1 MATPATIHVQLWHGG
16 CRLYCHP
23 LATGLSRP
31 NARPVD
37 IQLSSAN
44 SSNIPTFD
52 LATQELSLCRQLFVH
67 DYICSKINQFETRR
81 VRSIRSTVDSESQKT
96 KSVNFLAANQHV
108 KELLR
113 EISNVNHVSSSGYS
127 KLIPKLG
134 VEHVWICP
142 TLYVIFRRKRIV
154 EITFWVFLLWNI
166 SNIKGIL
173 SRIHTRYCHL
183 EAKSLFLQLY
193 ISPNGIN
200 IVFQQNSDIKIMMKN
215 LMTNKVCEGS
225 KCHPETPKL
234 SLPREY

>member
-96 KSVNFLAANQHV
+96 KSVNFLALARDFQRQPCQQQRVQQAHTQTWSRACMNLSNTLCNLQ
-108 KELLR
+108 KEKNSR
-113 EISNVNHVSSSGYS
+113 DH
-127 KLIPKLG
+127 
-134 VEHVWICP
+134 
-142 TLYVIFRRKRIV
+142 
-154 EITFWVFLLWNI
+154 
-166 SNIKGIL
+166 IL
-173 SRIHTRYCHL
+173 SFPPVKYLKHKRY
-183 EAKSLFLQLY
+183 SQ
-193 ISPNGIN
+193 
-200 IVFQQNSDIKIMMKN
+200 
-215 LMTNKVCEGS
+215 
-225 KCHPETPKL
+225 
-234 SLPREY
+234 